1 MKATLLTPEIAET
14 VLKEKTK
21 KTTKSQLYYNRT
33 VKDLSVLKPGD
44 TVTIKPEGLTKGQQ
58 WRKGLIVQKHPFRAY
73 DVEVDGK
80 LLRRNRVHLKP
91 AGKPPNLEKR
101 QSAQNPKADVKV
113 RASETKTSS
122 SISVPSATKLKSQPT
137 QPVKFAKKMELV
149 VAHRTRSGRLVK
161 VPARYSS

>member
-33 VKDLSVLKPGD
+33 AKDLSVLKPGE
-44 TVTIKPEGLTKGQQ
+44 PEGLTKGQ
-58 WRKGLIVQKHPFRAY
+58 IVQKHPFRAY

-80 LLRRNRVHLKP
+80 LLTRNRVHLKP
-91 AGKPPNLEKR
+91 AGKSLNLDKR

-113 RASETKTSS
+113 RASEAKTSS
-122 SISVPSATKLKSQPT
+122 SNSVPSPPKLKSQPA

-149 VAHRTRSGRLVK
+149 VAHRTHSGRLVK